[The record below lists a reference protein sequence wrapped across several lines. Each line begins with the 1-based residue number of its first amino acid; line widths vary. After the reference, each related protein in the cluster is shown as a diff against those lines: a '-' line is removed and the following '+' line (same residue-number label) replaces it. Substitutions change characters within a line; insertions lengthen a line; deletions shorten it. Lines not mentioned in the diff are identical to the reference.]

1 MQLIGTVKTRSR
13 SRTLKVKCSICK
25 VLNVQYNDFF
35 FYWQPGCMGFHLF
48 QHLIHKSYDLN

>member
-25 VLNVQYNDFF
+25 VLNVQYNEFF
-35 FYWQPGCMGFHLF
+35 LLDTGMYGISPF
-48 QHLIHKSYDLN
+48 